1 MIREVLENSI
11 KKALQSLKIET
22 VAKINLEHPEEFSH
36 GDYSTNIALVLA
48 KVVGQSPKELAEQI
62 TAKISKNKPKEV
74 LKVDVAGPGFIN
86 FYMAPEFFT
95 AQTKEIISKGFL
107 GFKKP
112 IFGTNK
118 NLKNERTVIE
128 FTDPNPFKEFHI
140 GHLMSNAIGESVSR
154 IVEAN
159 GAKVLRAC
167 YQGDVGLHVAKTIFA
182 MKKDNRIES
191 LRKAPNTEQAKY
203 LGEMYAMGAAAYENE
218 KAQIDGINKKIYERS
233 DKEINKL
240 YDWGRKVSLEY
251 FETIYKVLGTKFDY
265 YFLESETEKFGKET
279 VLKNMVRLDSPQVG
293 VFEQSEESKA
303 IIFKGENYG
312 LHTRVF
318 INSEGLPT
326 YEAKDLGLSKVKFD
340 KTKYTKSV
348 IVTANEQS
356 EYFKVMLKAM
366 SLVFPDL
373 AAKTTHV
380 SHGML
385 RLPEGKMSSR
395 TGKVITAISLLKD
408 IEEKVLE
415 KMADREMSDE
425 QKKEIAQKI
434 AVGALKYSILKQ
446 VSGKDIIFDFDKS
459 LSFEGD
465 SGPYLQYSYARAKS
479 ILRKAKEEGVRSKID
494 PSQIKTQFDGASI
507 TILEKLLYRF
517 PEVVERAG
525 NEYSPHYIATYLT
538 ELASAYNSFYANGKI
553 VDKEDKNSGYKVALT
568 EAFSIVMKNGLNF
581 LGIEVVE
588 RM

>member
-1 MIREVLENSI
+1 MNIRETIENSI
-11 KKALQSLKIET
+11 KKALLSLKIPQPSSGQ
-22 VAKINLEHPEEFSH
+22 VNLEHPEEFSH
-36 GDYSTNIALVLA
+36 GDYSTNIALVLS
-48 KVVGQSPKELAEQI
+48 KIVGQNPRELAEKI
-62 TAKISKNKPKEV
+62 VAEISKNKSEQV
-74 LKVDVAGPGFIN
+74 LKVEVAGPGFIN
-86 FYMAPEFFT
+86 FYMASEFFI
-95 AQTKEIISKGFL
+95 AQTKEIISEGFF

-112 IFGTNK
+112 AFGTNK
-118 NLKNERTVIE
+118 NLKGERTVIE

-140 GHLMSNAIGESVSR
+140 GHLMSNAIGESIAR
-154 IVEAN
+154 ITEAN

-167 YQGDVGLHVAKTIFA
+167 YQGDVGLHVAKTIWA
-182 MKKDNRIES
+182 MMKNPIPKGEY
-191 LRKAPNTEQAKY
+191 AKY
-203 LGEMYAMGAAAYENE
+203 LGEMYAMGANAYENGAKLE
-218 KAQIDGINKKIYERS
+218 IDALNKKIYEKS
-233 DKEINKL
+233 DTEINRL

-265 YFLESETEKFGKET
+265 YFLESQTEKFGKET
-279 VLKNMVRLDSPQVG
+279 VLKNVG
-293 VFEQSEESKA
+293 KVFEQSEESKA

-340 KTKYTKSV
+340 ATKYSKSI

-373 AAKTTHV
+373 ASKTTHV

-395 TGKVITAISLLKD
+395 TGKVITAVSLLAD

-415 KMADREMSDE
+415 KMADREMSDME
-425 QKKEIAQKI
+425 KKEVADKI
-434 AVGALKYSILKQ
+434 AVGAIKYSILKQ
-446 VSGKDIIFDFDKS
+446 VNGKDIIFDFEKS

-479 ILRKAKEEGVRSKID
+479 ILRKAGEAKIKVQG
-494 PSQIKTQFDGASI
+494 SSFKVQENSGTNN
-507 TILEKLLYRF
+507 LEKILYRF
-517 PEVVERAG
+517 TEIVERAG
-525 NEYSPHYIATYLT
+525 NEYSPHYIATYLI
-538 ELASAYNSFYANGKI
+538 ELASAYNSFYATGKI
-553 VDKEDKNSGYKVALT
+553 VDKDDKNSPYKVALT
-568 EAFSIVMKNGLNF
+568 EAFSIVMKNGLNL
-581 LGIEVVE
+581 LGIETTE